1 MVLYRLVILLL
12 FTNFYLKN
20 SVAEFPQKVCIY
32 STLIGLLNVR
42 NYSFGGEVVEKLL
55 LDFKKYLN
63 QGQYEKARVLVRFFS
78 DLVNTRV
85 ISSASL
91 INLFE
96 NLIDVTIEDNIPQV
110 RSDFFVYT
118 VLSALPWS
126 GKELFDK
133 KEAELDQM
141 LNTIDSYIS
150 KVRENGFYF
159 THHHQL
165 TLKPFLPQR
174 DKSHHHPAL
183 RVWHTDEPHPQEEYL
198 DCLWSQIVKLRADK
212 WVEHL
217 IHRPYLHMDAILC
230 EALQHNIPP
239 IKPPPHEAANIYPY
253 PRVIFRL
260 FDYTDCPE
268 RTVLPGTH
276 SIERFIIE
284 YNLRNILDQ
293 NCFDRK
299 DCASNLL
306 SYGSLTSAAKIPLE
320 YIIIEVIF
328 GELFCLPKSAHPE
341 ICYGS
346 ILLDICKLQPSTFPQ
361 AVSSAV
367 FCLLLKK

>member
-1 MVLYRLVILLL
+1 MVLYRPVILLL
-12 FTNFYLKN
+12 FTNFYLKKN

-150 KVRENGFYF
+150 KVS
-159 THHHQL
+159 
-165 TLKPFLPQR
+165 KAASILP
-174 DKSHHHPAL
+174 
-183 RVWHTDEPHPQEEYL
+183 
-198 DCLWSQIVKLRADK
+198 
-212 WVEHL
+212 
-217 IHRPYLHMDAILC
+217 IL
-230 EALQHNIPP
+230 
-239 IKPPPHEAANIYPY
+239 
-253 PRVIFRL
+253 
-260 FDYTDCPE
+260 
-268 RTVLPGTH
+268 
-276 SIERFIIE
+276 
-284 YNLRNILDQ
+284 
-293 NCFDRK
+293 
-299 DCASNLL
+299 
-306 SYGSLTSAAKIPLE
+306 
-320 YIIIEVIF
+320 IIIN
-328 GELFCLPKSAHPE
+328 
-341 ICYGS
+341 
-346 ILLDICKLQPSTFPQ
+346 
-361 AVSSAV
+361 
-367 FCLLLKK
+367 

>member
-1 MVLYRLVILLL
+1 MFSFEKLLT
-12 FTNFYLKN
+12 FIST
-20 SVAEFPQKVCIY
+20 SVAEFPQKVCVY

-150 KVRENGFYF
+150 KVRYCLFFYLIIELIVF
-159 THHHQL
+159 LIVSVTNL
-165 TLKPFLPQR
+165 IIILLFASGTLM
-174 DKSHHHPAL
+174 S
-183 RVWHTDEPHPQEEYL
+183 
-198 DCLWSQIVKLRADK
+198 
-212 WVEHL
+212 L
-217 IHRPYLHMDAILC
+217 IHR
-230 EALQHNIPP
+230 
-239 IKPPPHEAANIYPY
+239 
-253 PRVIFRL
+253 RS
-260 FDYTDCPE
+260 TW
-268 RTVLPGTH
+268 TVCGRR
-276 SIERFIIE
+276 SSSFV
-284 YNLRNILDQ
+284 
-293 NCFDRK
+293 
-299 DCASNLL
+299 
-306 SYGSLTSAAKIPLE
+306 LTSGLSITFIVPTFTLMP
-320 YIIIEVIF
+320 F
-328 GELFCLPKSAHPE
+328 SARH
-341 ICYGS
+341 C
-346 ILLDICKLQPSTFPQ
+346 STTSHQ
-361 AVSSAV
+361 
-367 FCLLLKK
+367 